1 MLNKT
6 KDTAV
11 VSDTDAYVFYEK
23 YNENDLLSKY
33 IHRENIDK
41 LKKTAWFSRRKKWN
55 IPFRH
60 SDLVM
65 IRKAICQH
73 PSNWELHLADT
84 IRLSESRCWV
94 DWIITGAY
102 EYWQN
107 KNHSELITLRN
118 TYDKCLIT
126 KKQLSALVAL
136 YKDND
141 ILAGQPVID
150 EAEHKLSECEQTAAR
165 LENEI
170 NTLQQSVLFSIR
182 DLYDAFRATVYHNN
196 TLKHDHFP
204 DELQIFI
211 DSLLLL
217 KENNNER
224 VYQWLY
230 QRNLCLHGDTILWY

>member
-1 MLNKT
+1 
-6 KDTAV
+6 
-11 VSDTDAYVFYEK
+11 
-23 YNENDLLSKY
+23 
-33 IHRENIDK
+33 
-41 LKKTAWFSRRKKWN
+41 
-55 IPFRH
+55 
-60 SDLVM
+60 M

-73 PSNWELHLADT
+73 PDNWESYLADT

-102 EYWQN
+102 QYWQN
-107 KNHSELITLRN
+107 KNHSELITLKN
-118 TYDKCLIT
+118 TYDEYLINE
-126 KKQLSALVAL
+126 KQLSALVSL
-136 YKDND
+136 YRDND
-141 ILAGQPVID
+141 ILVGQSVID
-150 EAEHKLSECEQTAAR
+150 ETEHKLSECKQTAAR

-170 NTLQQSVLFSIR
+170 NTLQQSVLFSVR

-196 TLKHDHFP
+196 TLTHDHFP